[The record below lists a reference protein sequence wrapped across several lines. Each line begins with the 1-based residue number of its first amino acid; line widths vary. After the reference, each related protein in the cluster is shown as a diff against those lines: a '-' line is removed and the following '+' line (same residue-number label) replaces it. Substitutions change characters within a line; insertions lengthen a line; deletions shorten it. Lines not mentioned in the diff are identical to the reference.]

1 MKERHSIYST
11 VADPG
16 EGPGGV
22 RPLPLFLDHT
32 EAWRAKK
39 NFFLEPA
46 PPPPSKD
53 LDDRPPPPPPL
64 SQGLDPVIQHH
75 SPGPDPSKLTM
86 WEIGRLRNI
95 CRERNRWCLK
105 PGFHMSGKSQ
115 TIRDFTFCRPSQIW
129 PIYRIIAQILPILN
143 FKGNGKC
150 AKNWNLYT
158 NVW

>member
-22 RPLPLFLDHT
+22 RPLPLFLDQT
-32 EAWRAKK
+32 EARRAKK
-39 NFFLEPA
+39 HFFWR
-46 PPPPSKD
+46 PPPPF
-53 LDDRPPPPPPL
+53 LRMWMTAPPPPL

-143 FKGNGKC
+143 LKGNGKC

>member
-1 MKERHSIYST
+1 MCPAFPWKKDIQYTAQWRIQGR
-11 VADPG
+11 D
-16 EGPGGV
+16 PGGV
-22 RPLPLFLDHT
+22 RPLPLFLDQT
-32 EAWRAKK
+32 EARRAKK
-39 NFFLEPA
+39 HFFW
-46 PPPPSKD
+46 
-53 LDDRPPPPPPL
+53 RPPPPPPL

-75 SPGPDPSKLTM
+75 SPGPDPYKLTM

-115 TIRDFTFCRPSQIW
+115 TIRGFTFCRPSQIW

-143 FKGNGKC
+143 LKGNGKC

>member
-16 EGPGGV
+16 EGPGGG
-22 RPLPLFLDHT
+22 PPPAPLFRPNWGPKGQKT
-32 EAWRAKK
+32 
-39 NFFLEPA
+39 FFLETA
-46 PPPPSKD
+46 PPPF
-53 LDDRPPPPPPL
+53 LRIRMTAPPPSPL

-75 SPGPDPSKLTM
+75 SPGSDPSKLTM

-95 CRERNRWCLK
+95 CRERDRWCLK

-143 FKGNGKC
+143 LKGNGKC